1 MQINNEYSSLYLML
15 GQNTTRPDHGY
26 IYKKLQPHASKWR
39 DIAIGLGFTPAELD
53 NIAANPSRVTTA
65 PRSYL
70 SAMLSDWLEWAPGDA
85 RGSTKYATIEDLRS
99 AVDRAGLGL
108 TAREL

>member
-1 MQINNEYSSLYLML
+1 MYEEMILFPQCL
-15 GQNTTRPDHGY
+15 GQRPDHSY
-26 IYKKLQPHASKWR
+26 IYKKLKPYAYKWR
-39 DIAIGLGFTPAELD
+39 EIARGLRFTPAELE
-53 NIAANPSRVTTA
+53 NITANPSHSTA
-65 PRSYL
+65 APGSYL

-85 RGSTKYATIEDLRS
+85 RGSINCATMEDLRS